1 MNGAQAEDDPRL
13 SACKW
18 GTQMRMRKVVTR
30 SGKRFRGKFPSRKLN
45 RMVHWESTLERDAI
59 LHFEYHPLLVSYQEQ
74 PSIEIYYDKEGAQHR
89 YFPDFRL
96 DFQDGR
102 ELYVEV
108 KPARVLATRLV
119 REKLQSV
126 AKRFE
131 EQGRHFRVITE
142 DDIRREPLLSNL
154 KSIHLSSKRTAQAV
168 PDKQLMG
175 TLSGGPFW
183 KLANLVCH
191 FKGIQKVLR
200 LVRSNHLSVDLEK
213 PLTDDCDV
221 WTPNAQG
228 GSNGSFR
235 I

>member
-1 MNGAQAEDDPRL
+1 
-13 SACKW
+13 
-18 GTQMRMRKVVTR
+18 
-30 SGKRFRGKFPSRKLN
+30 
-45 RMVHWESTLERDAI
+45 MVHWESLLELDAI
-59 LHFEYHPLLVSYQEQ
+59 FHFEYHPSLLSYQEQ
-74 PSIEIYYDKEGAQHR
+74 PSLEIYYDKEGAQHR

-108 KPARVLATRLV
+108 KPARVLATKLV

-131 EQGRHFRVITE
+131 EQGRHFRVMTE
-142 DDIRREPLLSNL
+142 EDIRREPLLSNL
-154 KSIHLSSKRTAQAV
+154 KSIHESSKHSAQAV
-168 PDKQLMG
+168 PDAQLIG

-183 KLANLVCH
+183 TLSTLVGH
-191 FKGIQKVLR
+191 FNGIQKVLR
-200 LVRSNHLSVDLEK
+200 LVCSNHLRIDLEK

-221 WTPNAQG
+221 WAPNAQG
-228 GSNGSFR
+228 DSNGAFR

>member
-1 MNGAQAEDDPRL
+1 
-13 SACKW
+13 
-18 GTQMRMRKVVTR
+18 
-30 SGKRFRGKFPSRKLN
+30 
-45 RMVHWESTLERDAI
+45 MVHWESMLERDAI
-59 LHFEYHPLLVSYQEQ
+59 FHFEYNPLLVGYQEQ

-108 KPARVLATRLV
+108 KPARVLATKLV
-119 REKLQSV
+119 REKLQAV

-131 EQGRHFRVITE
+131 EKGRHFRVMTE
-142 DDIRREPLLSNL
+142 EDIRREPLLSNL
-154 KSIHLSSKRTAQAV
+154 KQVHESSKLAAQEV
-168 PDKQLMG
+168 PDAQLIGM
-175 TLSGGPFW
+175 LSGGPYW
-183 KLANLVCH
+183 ELANLVRQ

-200 LVRSNHLSVDLEK
+200 LVCSNHLRIDLEK
-213 PLTDDCDV
+213 PLTDDSEV
-221 WTPNAQG
+221 WTSTAQG

>member
-1 MNGAQAEDDPRL
+1 
-13 SACKW
+13 
-18 GTQMRMRKVVTR
+18 
-30 SGKRFRGKFPSRKLN
+30 
-45 RMVHWESTLERDAI
+45 MVHWESILERDAI
-59 LHFEYHPLLVSYQEQ
+59 FHFEYNPSLVSYQEQ
-74 PSIEIYYDKEGAQHR
+74 PSIEIYYDKKGIQHR

-154 KSIHLSSKRTAQAV
+154 KSIHDSSKRAAQVV
-168 PDKQLMG
+168 PDAQLID
-175 TLSGGPFW
+175 TLSDGPIW
-183 KLANLVCH
+183 KLSNLVRH
-191 FKGIQKVLR
+191 FNGIQKVLQ
-200 LVRSNHLSVDLEK
+200 LVCSNHLRIDLEK

-221 WTPNAQG
+221 WTSTAQG